1 LRSVLQF
8 GESVIEMTTVP
19 TARSQL
25 SELYVRESAAI
36 EQEFSATGD
45 GRAALARRTALVDAI
60 VQRLWNEIIVG
71 SNPGSNAGSSASPTT
86 VDPDGPKNFALVAT
100 GGFGRGWL
108 FPHSDIDLL
117 FLHAGNSSESEF
129 KDPIRRFSQELWD
142 LRLKLSPATRN
153 LAECERLDPNNVEFA
168 ISLLDCRYLAGDRE
182 LFSRLREKA
191 VPRLVARDYQNLI
204 QNLAEITRA
213 RHHKFGN
220 TVFHLEPNVKDGPGG
235 LRDYNVANWLALIS
249 AMEKLKVWPDEKTL
263 LPVSS
268 RRAFDAALDFQMS
281 VRCFLH
287 FRYGRHDNTLIWEAQ
302 DEAAARK
309 IGASIGAND
318 AEIANTADWMRIYF
332 GHVRS
337 VHRVC
342 MQLLEEIPAAW
353 SSLYRQFQGWRSKV
367 SSADFSVVDGLIFL
381 QQPAGLRDPE
391 ILLRLFHFMAE
402 HGLKLSTTTEY
413 KVEQAL
419 PALAATP
426 PRGAELW
433 LYLQETLV
441 QPHAADALRA
451 MNALRLLAL
460 LLPELK
466 GIEALVIRDF
476 YHRYTV
482 DEHSFLAIE
491 NLHRLKESK
500 SEWDQRFAELQSEL
514 EQPELLYLALLLHDS
529 GKAVPSENHVEL
541 SLQLTDSCAERLD
554 LDPVDRDTL
563 RYLVASHLEMAAATR
578 RDVFDPANV
587 KSFAEK
593 VGVPERLKMLC
604 LMTYA
609 DIKAV
614 NPEAMTPWKADNL
627 WQLYIACANYLSRS
641 ADERVHTADD
651 GSSVAPSSV
660 APSSLASSNLA
671 HLRSLAPV
679 AGKKINIFLEGLP
692 QRYLRIHGATD
703 VLAHAEMAT
712 RLGQDGVQLNLKQVR
727 HWYELTLITTDR
739 PFLFA
744 SVSGT
749 LAAWGMNIVKAN
761 AFSNAAG
768 IVVDTFYFTDRF
780 RTLEMNLQE
789 WERLKKSI
797 AAVVKGEADVARM
810 LRDRLKS
817 EKGNAT
823 KVKIA
828 TQIEFD
834 DGCSAS
840 STLVQVLTQDRPGLL
855 YRMCS
860 LISKHEC
867 NIEIAL
873 IETEGQMAIDILYL
887 TSGGAKLSAARQSA
901 LGQALRDELAAK

>member
-1 LRSVLQF
+1 
-8 GESVIEMTTVP
+8 MTSGATV
-19 TARSQL
+19 RVEL
-25 SELYVRESAAI
+25 SDLYIRESAAI
-36 EQEFSATGD
+36 EQEFSVTGE
-45 GRAALARRTALVDAI
+45 GRTALTRRTALVDSI

-71 SNPGSNAGSSASPTT
+71 SQPGASLA
-86 VDPDGPKNFALVAT
+86 DPDIPENFALVAT

-117 FLHAGNSSESEF
+117 FLYSGGNSENEL

-153 LAECERLDPNNVEFA
+153 LAECEKFDPNNVEFA
-168 ISLLDCRYLAGDRE
+168 ISLLDCRYLAGARE
-182 LFSRLREKA
+182 LFSKLREKT
-191 VPRLVARDYQNLI
+191 VPRLVGRECQNLI
-204 QNLAEITRA
+204 QNLGDLTRA

-249 AMEKLKVWPDEKTL
+249 AMEKLKVWPDMKTL

-287 FRYGRHDNTLIWEAQ
+287 FRHARHDNTLTWEMQ

-309 IGASIGAND
+309 IGTSD
-318 AEIANTADWMRIYF
+318 MEITNAADWMRVYF

-342 MQLLEEIPAAW
+342 NQLLEEIPAAW
-353 SSLYRQFQGWRSKV
+353 SSLYRQLQGWRSRV
-367 SSADFSVVDGLIFL
+367 PSEDFSVVDGLIFL
-381 QQPAGLRDPE
+381 RQQQQSDGLRDPE
-391 ILLRLFHFMAE
+391 MLLRLFHFMAE

-466 GIEALVIRDF
+466 GIEALVVRDF

-500 SEWDQRFAELQSEL
+500 SEWDRRFAELLGEL

-529 GKAVPSENHVEL
+529 GKAVPSDNHVEV
-541 SLQLTDSCAERLD
+541 SLQLTDSCVERLD
-554 LDPVDRDTL
+554 LDPVDRETV
-563 RYLVASHLEMAAATR
+563 RYLVASHLEMSAAMR

-587 KSFAEK
+587 KMFAER

-641 ADERVHTADD
+641 ADERVHTSND
-651 GSSVAPSSV
+651 GSS
-660 APSSLASSNLA
+660 LA

-703 VLAHAEMAT
+703 VLAHAEMAA
-712 RLGQDGVQLNLKQVR
+712 RLGQDSVQLNLKQVR

-744 SVSGT
+744 SVSGA

-768 IVVDTFYFTDRF
+768 MVVDTFYFTDRF

-797 AAVVKGEADVARM
+797 AAVIKGEADVARM

-817 EKGNAT
+817 EKANRT

-834 DGCSAS
+834 DGCSAH
-840 STLVQVLTQDRPGLL
+840 STLVQILTQDRPGLL

-860 LISKHEC
+860 LVSKHEC

-873 IETEGQMAIDILYL
+873 IETEGQMAIDVLYL
-887 TSGGAKLSAARQSA
+887 TSGGVKLRADRQAA

>member
-1 LRSVLQF
+1 
-8 GESVIEMTTVP
+8 MTTVA
-19 TARSQL
+19 TVRSEL
-25 SELYVRESAAI
+25 WDLYVRESAAI
-36 EQEFSATGD
+36 EQAFSATGE
-45 GRAALARRTALVDAI
+45 GRTALGRRTALVDTI
-60 VQRLWNEIIVG
+60 VQRLWKEIIVG
-71 SNPGSNAGSSASPTT
+71 SNADSTL
-86 VDPDGPKNFALVAT
+86 VDPDSPKNFALVAT

-117 FLHAGNSSESEF
+117 FLHAGSNSETEF

-153 LAECERLDPNNVEFA
+153 LAECERLDPHNVEFA

-191 VPRLVARDYQNLI
+191 VPRLVGRDCQNLI
-204 QNLAEITRA
+204 QNLGEITRA

-268 RRAFDAALDFQMS
+268 RRALDAALDFQMS

-287 FRYGRHDNTLIWEAQ
+287 FRHGRHDNTLTWEAQ

-309 IGASIGAND
+309 IGAGDGAND
-318 AEIANTADWMRIYF
+318 AEIANAADWMRVYF

-342 MQLLEEIPAAW
+342 NQLLEEIPAAW
-353 SSLYRQFQGWRSKV
+353 SSLYRQFQGWRSRV
-367 SSADFSVVDGLIFL
+367 ASADFSVVDGLIFL
-381 QQPAGLRDPE
+381 RQPQQPDGLRDPE
-391 ILLRLFHFMAE
+391 MLLRLFHFMAE

-466 GIEALVIRDF
+466 GIEALVVRDF

-491 NLHRLKESK
+491 HLHRLKESK

-529 GKAVPSENHVEL
+529 GKAVPSENHVEV
-541 SLQLTDSCAERLD
+541 SLQLTDSCTERLD
-554 LDPVDRDTL
+554 LDPVDRETV
-563 RYLVASHLEMAAATR
+563 RYLVASHLEMSTAMR
-578 RDVFDPANV
+578 RDIFDPANV

-627 WQLYIACANYLSRS
+627 WQLYIACANYLNRS
-641 ADERVHTADD
+641 ADERVHTGNDA
-651 GSSVAPSSV
+651 SSVAP
-660 APSSLASSNLA
+660 ANMA

-679 AGKKINIFLEGLP
+679 AGKKINVFLEGLP

-703 VLAHAEMAT
+703 VLAHAEMAA
-712 RLGQDGVQLNLKQVR
+712 RLGQDSVQLNLKQVR

-744 SVSGT
+744 SVSGA

-768 IVVDTFYFTDRF
+768 MVVDTFYFTDRF

-797 AAVVKGEADVARM
+797 AAVVKGEADLARM

-817 EKGNAT
+817 EKVNGT
-823 KVKIA
+823 KVKIS
-828 TQIEFD
+828 TLIEFD
-834 DGCSAS
+834 DTCSAH

-860 LISKHEC
+860 LVSKHDC

-873 IETEGQMAIDILYL
+873 IETEGQMAIDVLYL
-887 TSGGAKLSAARQSA
+887 TSGGAKLSADRQAA
-901 LGQALRDELAAK
+901 LEQALRDELAAK

>member
-1 LRSVLQF
+1 MSTAATVH
-8 GESVIEMTTVP
+8 GE
-19 TARSQL
+19 L
-25 SELYVRESAAI
+25 WDLYTRETAAI
-36 EQEFSATGD
+36 EQEFSVTGE
-45 GRAALARRTALVDAI
+45 GRAAVSRRTALVDAI
-60 VQRLWNEIIVG
+60 VIRLWKEIIVG
-71 SNPGSNAGSSASPTT
+71 GNSIDSNSIDSERPDSNSAILDS
-86 VDPDGPKNFALVAT
+86 PKNLTLVAT

-117 FLHAGNSSESEF
+117 FLHAGGNSEDEF

-142 LRLKLSPATRN
+142 LHLKLSPATRN
-153 LAECERLDPNNVEFA
+153 LAECEKLDPDNVEFA
-168 ISLLDCRYLAGDRE
+168 ISLLDCRYLAGDRD
-182 LFSRLREKA
+182 LFAKLHEKV
-191 VPRLVARDYQNLI
+191 VPRMVGRECQKLI
-204 QNLAEITRA
+204 QNLGEITRA

-220 TVFHLEPNVKDGPGG
+220 TVFHLEPNIKDGPGG
-235 LRDYNVANWLALIS
+235 LRDYNVANWLAQTS
-249 AMEKLKVWPDEKTL
+249 AMEKLKVWPDAKTL

-268 RRAFDAALDFQMS
+268 QRALDAALDFQMS

-287 FRYGRHDNTLIWEAQ
+287 FRHGRHDNTLTWEAQ
-302 DEAAARK
+302 DEAAAKK
-309 IGASIGAND
+309 IGASD
-318 AEIANTADWMRIYF
+318 ADIANAADWMRIYF

-337 VHRVC
+337 VDRVC
-342 MQLLEEIPAAW
+342 NQLLEEIPAAW

-367 SSADFSVVDGLIFL
+367 ASADFSVVDGLIFL
-381 QQPAGLRDPE
+381 QQPGGLRDPE

-441 QPHAADALRA
+441 QTHAADALRA

-466 GIEALVIRDF
+466 GIEALVVRDF

-482 DEHSFLAIE
+482 DEHSFLAID

-500 SEWDQRFAELQSEL
+500 SEWDLRFAGLLGEL
-514 EQPELLYLALLLHDS
+514 EQPELLYLSLLLHDS
-529 GKAVPSENHVEL
+529 GKAVPSENHVEQ
-541 SLQLTDSCAERLD
+541 SLQLTDSCTERLD
-554 LDPVDRDTL
+554 LDPLDRETV
-563 RYLVASHLEMAAATR
+563 RYLVASHLEMSAAMR

-587 KSFAEK
+587 KSFADR
-593 VGVPERLKMLC
+593 VGAPERLKMLC

-641 ADERVHTADD
+641 ADDRVHTSDNT
-651 GSSVAPSSV
+651 GSVGFE
-660 APSSLASSNLA
+660 NLA

-679 AGKKINIFLEGLP
+679 AGKRINVLLEGLP
-692 QRYLRIHGATD
+692 QRYLRIHGASD
-703 VLAHAEMAT
+703 VLAHAEMAAH
-712 RLGQDGVQLNLKQVR
+712 LGNNGVQISLKQVR
-727 HWYELTLITTDR
+727 QWYELTLLTTDR

-744 SVSGT
+744 SVSGA

-768 IVVDTFYFTDRF
+768 MVVDTFYFTDRF

-789 WERLKKSI
+789 WDRLKKSI
-797 AAVVKGEADVARM
+797 EAVVKGEADLARM
-810 LRDRLKS
+810 LRDRMKS
-817 EKGNAT
+817 EKADST
-823 KVKIA
+823 KVKVKIE
-828 TQIEFD
+828 TQVEFD
-834 DGCSAS
+834 DACSAN
-840 STLVQVLTQDRPGLL
+840 STLVQILTQDRPGLL

-860 LISKHEC
+860 AISKHEC

-873 IETEGQMAIDILYL
+873 IETEGQMAIDVLYL
-887 TSGGAKLSAARQSA
+887 TSGGSKLSEQRQAS

>member
-1 LRSVLQF
+1 
-8 GESVIEMTTVP
+8 MTTVA
-19 TARSQL
+19 TVRSEL
-25 SELYVRESAAI
+25 RDLYVRESAAI
-36 EQEFSATGD
+36 EQEFSVTGE
-45 GRAALARRTALVDAI
+45 GRTALARRTALVDTI
-60 VQRLWNEIIVG
+60 VQRLWNEIIV
-71 SNPGSNAGSSASPTT
+71 SSQPGSSPA
-86 VDPDGPKNFALVAT
+86 DPDSPKNFALVAT

-117 FLHAGNSSESEF
+117 FLHAGASSESEF

-153 LAECERLDPNNVEFA
+153 LAECEKLDPNNIEFA
-168 ISLLDCRYLAGDRE
+168 ISLLDCRYLAGHRE
-182 LFSRLREKA
+182 LFSRLHEKV
-191 VPRLVARDYQNLI
+191 VPRLVGRECQSLI
-204 QNLAEITRA
+204 QNLGEITRA
-213 RHHKFGN
+213 RHHKFAN

-249 AMEKLKVWPDEKTL
+249 AMEKLKVWPDAQTL

-287 FRYGRHDNTLIWEAQ
+287 YRHGRHDNTLTWEAQ

-309 IGASIGAND
+309 IGASIGVND
-318 AEIANTADWMRIYF
+318 AEITSAADWMRVYF

-342 MQLLEEIPAAW
+342 NQLLEEIPAAW

-367 SSADFSVVDGLIFL
+367 ASADFSVVDGLIFL

-391 ILLRLFHFMAE
+391 MLLRLFHFMAE
-402 HGLKLSTTTEY
+402 QGLKLSTTTEY

-433 LYLQETLV
+433 LYLQETLL

-466 GIEALVIRDF
+466 GIEALVVRDF

-491 NLHRLKESK
+491 HLHRLKESK
-500 SEWDQRFAELQSEL
+500 SEWDQRFAGLQSEL

-529 GKAVPSENHVEL
+529 GKAMPGENHVEV
-541 SLQLTDSCAERLD
+541 SVQFTDSCAERLD
-554 LDPVDRDTL
+554 LDPLDRETV
-563 RYLVASHLEMAAATR
+563 RYLVASHLEMSAAMR
-578 RDVFDPANV
+578 RDVFDPENV

-593 VGVPERLKMLC
+593 VGVPERLKMQC

-641 ADERVHTADD
+641 ADERVHTGDD
-651 GSSVAPSSV
+651 
-660 APSSLASSNLA
+660 ASSLA

-692 QRYLRIHGATD
+692 QRYLRIHGASD
-703 VLAHAEMAT
+703 VLAHAEMAA

-744 SVSGT
+744 SVSGA

-768 IVVDTFYFTDRF
+768 MVVDTFYFTDRF

-797 AAVVKGEADVARM
+797 AAVVKGEADVERM

-817 EKGNAT
+817 EKVNGT

-834 DGCSAS
+834 DGCSAH
-840 STLVQVLTQDRPGLL
+840 STMVQILTQDRPGLL

-860 LISKHEC
+860 LVSKHEC

-873 IETEGQMAIDILYL
+873 IETEGQMAIDVLYL
-887 TSGGAKLSAARQSA
+887 TSGGAKLSADRQSA
-901 LGQALRDELAAK
+901 LGQALRDELATK

>member
-1 LRSVLQF
+1 
-8 GESVIEMTTVP
+8 MTTGTIVH
-19 TARSQL
+19 
-25 SELYVRESAAI
+25 SELWDLYGRESAAI
-36 EQEFSATGD
+36 EQEFSVTGE
-45 GRAALARRTALVDAI
+45 GRTALARRTALVDSM

-71 SNPGSNAGSSASPTT
+71 SHPGSASSSPSG
-86 VDPDGPKNFALVAT
+86 PDSPKNFALVAT

-117 FLHAGNSSESEF
+117 FLHAGSDSEAEF

-153 LAECERLDPNNVEFA
+153 LAECEKLDPANVEFA

-182 LFSRLREKA
+182 LFIRLREKV
-191 VPRLVARDYQNLI
+191 VPRLVGRECQNLI

-249 AMEKLKVWPDEKTL
+249 AMEKLKVWPDANTL

-287 FRYGRHDNTLIWEAQ
+287 FRHGRHDNTLFWEAQ

-309 IGASIGAND
+309 IGASLGAND
-318 AEIANTADWMRIYF
+318 ADITNAADWMRIYF

-342 MQLLEEIPAAW
+342 NQLLEEIPAAW
-353 SSLYRQFQGWRSKV
+353 SSLYRQFQGWRTRVASD
-367 SSADFSVVDGLIFL
+367 DFSVVDGLIFL
-381 QQPAGLRDPE
+381 KQQSGGLRDPE
-391 ILLRLFHFMAE
+391 MLLRLFHFMAE

-441 QPHAADALRA
+441 QPHAADALRS

-466 GIEALVIRDF
+466 GIEALVVRDF

-500 SEWDQRFAELQSEL
+500 SEWDQRFAELLGEL

-529 GKAVPSENHVEL
+529 GKSVPSDNHVEL
-541 SLQLTDSCAERLD
+541 SLQLTDSCTERLD
-554 LDPVDRDTL
+554 LDPVDRETV
-563 RYLVASHLEMAAATR
+563 RYLVATHLEMSAAMR

-593 VGVPERLKMLC
+593 VGVPERMKMQC

-641 ADERVHTADD
+641 ADERVHTGNDE
-651 GSSVAPSSV
+651 SS
-660 APSSLASSNLA
+660 LA

-679 AGKKINIFLEGLP
+679 AGKRINVFLEGLP
-692 QRYLRIHGATD
+692 QRYLRIHGASD
-703 VLAHAEMAT
+703 VLAHAEMAA

-744 SVSGT
+744 SVSGA

-768 IVVDTFYFTDRF
+768 MVVDTFYFTDRF

-789 WERLKKSI
+789 WERLKQSI

-817 EKGNAT
+817 EKANGT

-834 DGCSAS
+834 DGCSAH
-840 STLVQVLTQDRPGLL
+840 STLVQILTQDRPGLL

-860 LISKHEC
+860 LVSKHEC

-873 IETEGQMAIDILYL
+873 IETEGQMAIDVLYL
-887 TSGGAKLSAARQSA
+887 TSGGAKLSADLQAA
-901 LGQALRDELAAK
+901 LGRALRDELAAK

>member
-1 LRSVLQF
+1 MSIVA
-8 GESVIEMTTVP
+8 TV
-19 TARSQL
+19 S
-25 SELYVRESAAI
+25 SELRDLYARESAAI
-36 EQEFSATGD
+36 QQEFAVTGE
-45 GRAALARRTALVDAI
+45 GRTAITRRTALVDSI
-60 VQRLWNEIIVG
+60 VLRLWSEIISADPKG
-71 SNPGSNAGSSASPTT
+71 SENL
-86 VDPDGPKNFALVAT
+86 ALVAT
-100 GGFGRGWL
+100 GGYGRGWL
-108 FPHSDIDLL
+108 FPYSDIDLL
-117 FLHAGNSSESEF
+117 FLHAGSDSETEL

-142 LRLKLSPATRN
+142 LRMKLSPMTRT

-182 LFSRLREKA
+182 LFSRLREKSI
-191 VPRLVARDYQNLI
+191 PKLVGRECQNLI
-204 QNLAEITRA
+204 QNLGELTRT

-249 AMEKLKVWPDEKTL
+249 AMEKLKMWPDASTL

-268 RRAFDAALDFQMS
+268 RRAFDAALDFQVS

-287 FRYGRHDNTLIWEAQ
+287 FRYGRHDNTLSWEAQ

-309 IGASIGAND
+309 IGTSD
-318 AEIANTADWMRIYF
+318 TEIANAADWMRVYF
-332 GHVRS
+332 GHVRG

-342 MQLLEEIPAAW
+342 TQLLEEIPAAW
-353 SSLYRQFQGWRSKV
+353 SSLYRQFQGWRTRIPST
-367 SSADFSVVDGLIFL
+367 DFSVVDGLIFL
-381 QQPAGLRDPE
+381 QQPSALQDPE
-391 ILLRLFHFMAE
+391 KLLGLFHFMAE

-419 PALAATP
+419 PALASTP
-426 PRGAELW
+426 PRGGELW
-433 LYLQETLV
+433 LYLQETLL

-466 GIEALVIRDF
+466 GIEALVVRDF

-491 NLHRLKESK
+491 HLHHLKESK
-500 SEWDQRFAELQSEL
+500 SEWDQRFAELLGEL
-514 EQPELLYLALLLHDS
+514 EQPELLYLSLLLHDS
-529 GKAVPSENHVEL
+529 GKALPSENHVEA
-541 SLQLTDSCAERLD
+541 SLQLSETCAERLD
-554 LDPVDRDTL
+554 LDAADRETV
-563 RYLVASHLEMAAATR
+563 RYLVANHLEMSAAMR
-578 RDVFDPANV
+578 RDVFDPSNV
-587 KSFAEK
+587 KSFADK
-593 VGVPERLKMLC
+593 VGEPERLKMLC

-614 NPEAMTPWKADNL
+614 NPDAMTPWKAENL
-627 WQLYIACANYLSRS
+627 WQLYIASANYVNRS
-641 ADERVHTADD
+641 ADERVHTADANASA
-651 GSSVAPSSV
+651 GVA
-660 APSSLASSNLA
+660 NLA

-703 VLAHAEMAT
+703 VLAHTEMASK
-712 RLGQDGVQLNLKQVR
+712 LGQDGVQCELRQVR

-744 SVSGT
+744 SISGA

-780 RTLEMNLQE
+780 RTLEMNVQE
-789 WERLKKSI
+789 WDRLKKSI
-797 AAVVKGEADVARM
+797 ASVVKGEADVERM

-817 EKGNAT
+817 EKANGT
-823 KVKIA
+823 KVKVP

-834 DGCSAS
+834 DHSSAH
-840 STLVQVLTQDRPGLL
+840 STLLQVITQDRPGLL
-855 YRMCS
+855 YQMCS
-860 LISKHEC
+860 LMSKHEC

-873 IETEGQMAIDILYL
+873 IETEGQMAIDVFYL
-887 TSGGAKLSAARQSA
+887 TSAGAKLTAERQTA
-901 LGQALRDELAAK
+901 LGRSLREELAEK